1 MLNATKTLK
10 AKLINA
16 AARFN
21 KDEKGNFAIMAAA
34 SVAVLVAGLSVAVD
48 VSNGY
53 FAKQRL
59 QDTTDVIALAAA
71 RSEAQSAADLIAIA
85 QAHLAVTFPG
95 EIGASINLESITRDG
110 AAVTVVASNVQPT
123 YFAGIFGRNG
133 LDIKAA
139 STAEYEV
146 RDLNLAL
153 VLDST
158 GSMGKTTP
166 TGGTRL
172 AALQAASG
180 ELLDQLDGSAGEV
193 SISVVPFTQH
203 VNVGTNQANENWLE
217 FPQTNNNRAP
227 NGWNGCV
234 GSRDT
239 PLNTRID
246 STVARIPGLVNARC
260 ATTPILPL
268 TKNLNTVR
276 QTINSMTAKGS
287 TYTPSGTAWGW
298 RTLTPTA
305 PFTQTR
311 NQDQSKTDNV
321 MVIMTDGNNTRSKEG
336 IMHENK
342 SQAPADR
349 TMTTMCE
356 NAKRDGITIYTIALE
371 IKDRETREVL
381 EGCASQADGFFNASN
396 GDELGDAFSQIATSL
411 TVARISS

>member
-1 MLNATKTLK
+1 MNILKKYVKSKLLNTTSAYS
-10 AKLINA
+10 
-16 AARFN
+16 R
-21 KDEKGNFAIMAAA
+21 DEQGSFAVMAAMTM
-34 SVAVLVAGLSVAVD
+34 AVLVASLAICIDVAQGW
-48 VSNGY
+48 S
-53 FAKQRL
+53 AKQTL
-59 QDTTDVIALAAA
+59 QDTTDAIALAAA
-71 RSEAQSAADLIAIA
+71 RSESNDPAVLNSIAEAYLEEKYPGQSVRLD
-85 QAHLAVTFPG
+85 
-95 EIGASINLESITRDG
+95 SITRNG
-110 AAVTVVASNVQPT
+110 PAVNVVASKVQET

-133 LDIKAA
+133 LDVSAA

-180 ELLDQLDGSAGEV
+180 ELLDQLDGSEGEV

-260 ATTPILPL
+260 ATTPVLPL

-396 GDELGDAFSQIATSL
+396 GDELGDAFSQIATNL

>member
-1 MLNATKTLK
+1 MKILKKYVKSKLLNTAS
-10 AKLINA
+10 AYS
-16 AARFN
+16 R
-21 KDEKGNFAIMAAA
+21 DEQGSFAVMAAMTM
-34 SVAVLVAGLSVAVD
+34 AVLVAGLAISIDVAQGW
-48 VSNGY
+48 S
-53 FAKQRL
+53 AKQTL
-59 QDTTDVIALAAA
+59 QDTTDAIALAAA
-71 RSEAQSAADLIAIA
+71 RSESNDPAVLNGIAEAYLEEKYPGQSVRLD
-85 QAHLAVTFPG
+85 
-95 EIGASINLESITRDG
+95 SITRNG
-110 AAVTVVASNVQPT
+110 PAVNVVATKVQET

-133 LDIKAA
+133 LDVSVA

-311 NQDQSKTDNV
+311 NQNQSKTDNV

-336 IMHENK
+336 IMHENE

-349 TMTTMCE
+349 TMRTMCE

-396 GDELGDAFSQIATSL
+396 GDELGDAFAQIATSL